1 MWTIIRKVFSMFNKE
16 NLDFQTF
23 FRKVTLILDFIG
35 CTTALCDC
43 DPRPREC
50 RSREDYYA
58 AGELK
63 S

>member
-1 MWTIIRKVFSMFNKE
+1 MFNKE

>member
-1 MWTIIRKVFSMFNKE
+1 MNFLEYAVY
-16 NLDFQTF
+16 
-23 FRKVTLILDFIG
+23 LILDFIG